1 MIWIFKSKEWLKNIV
16 SKINK
21 IPGVNIV
28 GTEVIEKAFKEM
40 YDGVLPIAQKF
51 KDENERKVLPRII
64 IFIHI
69 KYYYK

>member
-1 MIWIFKSKEWLKNIV
+1 MSKNIV

-40 YDGVLPIAQKF
+40 CMMGFCQLLRNSKMRMKGRFCQNNYF
-51 KDENERKVLPRII
+51 
-64 IFIHI
+64 
-69 KYYYK
+69 YSYKILYK